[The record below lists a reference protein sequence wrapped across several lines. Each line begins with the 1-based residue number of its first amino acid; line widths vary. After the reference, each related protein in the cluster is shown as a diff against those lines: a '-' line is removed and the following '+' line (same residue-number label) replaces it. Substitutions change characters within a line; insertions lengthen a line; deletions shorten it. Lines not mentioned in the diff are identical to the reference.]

1 MDNYLLLVFLLS
13 LGLLIGLIIIIIFV
27 AALLA
32 VQDR

>member
-13 LGLLIGLIIIIIFV
+13 LGLLIGLIVVIIFV

>member
-13 LGLLIGLIIIIIFV
+13 LGLLIGLIVIIIFV

-32 VQDR
+32 VQD